1 MSTFF
6 KSDSN
11 GEMRD
16 PVVPKRRRTKAK
28 ERFSKTASEP
38 KPYRVSKTTPK
49 PSVVFFPTNED
60 KGCGEASAIGLL
72 HKYSYL
78 P

>member
-1 MSTFF
+1 
-6 KSDSN
+6 
-11 GEMRD
+11 MRD

-60 KGCGEASAIGLL
+60 KGCGESSAIGLP
-72 HKYSYL
+72 HK
-78 P
+78 